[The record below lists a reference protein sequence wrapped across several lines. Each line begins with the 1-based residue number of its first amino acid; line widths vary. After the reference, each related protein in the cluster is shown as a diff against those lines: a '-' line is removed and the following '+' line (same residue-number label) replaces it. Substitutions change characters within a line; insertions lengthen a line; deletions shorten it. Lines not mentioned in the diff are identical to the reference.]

1 MGSVSVEASGSS
13 EQQTDIGGFGGFMGQ
28 GNSPYQ
34 HIVVKDRHTLDNGE

>member
-28 GNSPYQ
+28 EFPISTHCKRTGI
-34 HIVVKDRHTLDNGE
+34 H